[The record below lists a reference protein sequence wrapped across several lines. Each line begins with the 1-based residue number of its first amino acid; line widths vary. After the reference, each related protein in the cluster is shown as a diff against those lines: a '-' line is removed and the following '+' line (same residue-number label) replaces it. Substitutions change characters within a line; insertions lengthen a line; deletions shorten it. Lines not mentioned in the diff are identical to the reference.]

1 MNLRGCNSPLFF
13 NILKPNTM
21 KFYQPTPEEIDAL
34 NKIMPH
40 AIDIININE
49 EEARWSEDVSDA
61 DRRKIYR
68 MSRDLYQ
75 SALKMRK
82 AISGAIFC

>member
-1 MNLRGCNSPLFF
+1 
-13 NILKPNTM
+13 M

-34 NKIMPH
+34 YKVMPH

-61 DRRKIYR
+61 DRKKIYK
-68 MSRDLYQ
+68 MSKDLYQ